1 MARYAIGD
9 IQGCMSSLERLLT
22 LIGFDR
28 RADELWLVGDLVN
41 RGPRSL
47 DVLRWARD
55 LGDRATVVLGNHDL
69 HLLARAA
76 GVAKAKKR
84 DTLDEV
90 LAAPDRDELIGWL
103 RRRPLVHVAD
113 GFLMVHAGVHMA
125 WSLAEVEGF
134 AREFAAALRGPG
146 WATWVASTLGKA
158 PSWRPHRTGDE
169 RVRAIL
175 GYLVRA
181 RMCTADGDALHD
193 FDGAPAEAPPGA
205 LPWYALAP
213 RALREHVAVFGH
225 WAAHGARVTER
236 IIATDS
242 ACVWGGALTAVRL
255 DDRAVFA
262 VPAVEP
268 PAG

>member
-1 MARYAIGD
+1 
-9 IQGCMSSLERLLT
+9 
-22 LIGFDR
+22 
-28 RADELWLVGDLVN
+28 
-41 RGPRSL
+41 
-47 DVLRWARD
+47 
-55 LGDRATVVLGNHDL
+55 
-69 HLLARAA
+69 
-76 GVAKAKKR
+76 
-84 DTLDEV
+84 
-90 LAAPDRDELIGWL
+90 
-103 RRRPLVHVAD
+103 
-113 GFLMVHAGVHMA
+113 MVHAGVHMA

-225 WAAHGARVTER
+225 WAAHGARVTDR

-268 PAG
+268 SAG

>member
-1 MARYAIGD
+1 MNRHLRAAD
-9 IQGCMSSLERLLT
+9 I
-22 LIGFDR
+22 FY
-28 RADELWLVGDLVN
+28 WVPFWN
-41 RGPRSL
+41 NF
-47 DVLRWARD
+47 LR
-55 LGDRATVVLGNHDL
+55 VMFPSNDL

-225 WAAHGARVTER
+225 WAAHGTRVTER